1 MCIVRGGD
9 RHIGSQVP
17 RFHLAVHA
25 ILEVQLGV
33 LAAMVLERGVVL
45 AVHFA
50 VLAIMVWER

>member
-1 MCIVRGGD
+1 MCIVSGGD
-9 RHIGSQVP
+9 RRMGAHVP

-25 ILEVQLGV
+25 ALEVQLGV